1 MDTQDYK
8 QPRFDEIE
16 KEVRG
21 FLKKIGYRDKKA
33 IQVVPFSGFQG
44 ENLAE
49 KSTKMTWYKGPTLL
63 EAIDNLPAPKR
74 PTDLPLRL
82 PL

>member
-21 FLKKIGYRDKKA
+21 FLKKIGFKDKKA
-33 IQVVPFSGFQG
+33 I
-44 ENLAE
+44 
-49 KSTKMTWYKGPTLL
+49 
-63 EAIDNLPAPKR
+63 
-74 PTDLPLRL
+74 
-82 PL
+82 